1 MHAGRACKGQAIP
14 LSAQSGNRI
23 SGFTVR
29 NGSIQNAKF
38 SQFKMNI
45 WDWKVQHSETLENAP
60 FGIIRRR
67 IFISSATAVD
77 DKGTWAPSIEWCL
90 RRHRFYQ
97 GGNPMC
103 RYKHLTLE
111 DREGIMVM
119 YIDGK
124 SIADIADA
132 IDRDKS
138 TVSRE
143 VRRSAQGPSSK
154 RSGYRAWR
162 AQSDLCQD
170 FGHASSKN
178 QAARGISSGLGAV
191 CPKRRY
197 RSRYLT
203 QGRKP
208 KESFPIH
215 PPGNHRERHDCLEV
229 RLRNIR
235 GKSFYRLA
243 SAWYPS
249 PHSHMASMM
258 GRRLR
263 PRSVRAYSTCGGT
276 SG

>member
-1 MHAGRACKGQAIP
+1 
-14 LSAQSGNRI
+14 
-23 SGFTVR
+23 
-29 NGSIQNAKF
+29 
-38 SQFKMNI
+38 
-45 WDWKVQHSETLENAP
+45 
-60 FGIIRRR
+60 
-67 IFISSATAVD
+67 
-77 DKGTWAPSIEWCL
+77 
-90 RRHRFYQ
+90 
-97 GGNPMC
+97 MC

-191 CPKRRY
+191 
-197 RSRYLT
+197 RSKNSSMASA
-203 QGRKP
+203 GAAM
-208 KESFPIH
+208 SA
-215 PPGNHRERHDCLEV
+215 V
-229 RLRNIR
+229 SRL
-235 GKSFYRLA
+235 SSSARLA
-243 SAWYPS
+243 DGFD
-249 PHSHMASMM
+249 MASP
-258 GRRLR
+258 LR
-263 PRSVRAYSTCGGT
+263 SSLA
-276 SG
+276 